1 MHICHV
7 SLYARLCLKVIV
19 VFAFVVRKFKENRYV
34 FTVHTGSADNFGRLL
49 FFRNFGFCE
58 PGSTQLPP
66 VR

>member
-1 MHICHV
+1 MFEGN
-7 SLYARLCLKVIV
+7 YIV